1 MRTRAHTHTYIK
13 IDLDIDIITYI
24 VDNIQHSLFIVI
36 GIFYSIGLWVM
47 CVDHT
52 ENNRQIKS
60 KHWRS
65 WIMDLLL
72 SKAVQK

>member
-1 MRTRAHTHTYIK
+1 MQLDIKTKCAHAHVRTHTHIK

-24 VDNIQHSLFIVI
+24 VANIQHSLFIVI

-47 CVDHT
+47 SVDHT

-60 KHWRS
+60 KH
-65 WIMDLLL
+65 
-72 SKAVQK
+72 

>member
-1 MRTRAHTHTYIK
+1 MQLDIKTKCAHAHACSHTHTYIK

-24 VDNIQHSLFIVI
+24 VANIQHSLFIVI

-47 CVDHT
+47 SVDHT

-60 KHWRS
+60 KH
-65 WIMDLLL
+65 
-72 SKAVQK
+72 